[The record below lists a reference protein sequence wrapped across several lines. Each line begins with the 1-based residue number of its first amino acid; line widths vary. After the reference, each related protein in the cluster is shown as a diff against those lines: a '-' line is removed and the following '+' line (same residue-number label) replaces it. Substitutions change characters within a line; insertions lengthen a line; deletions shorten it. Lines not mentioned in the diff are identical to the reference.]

1 MFPSTD
7 SSKNAADMFPQTG
20 KVIWHQCHQ
29 LEPCGVRSRNTSQ
42 GFLIII
48 EFTHFASFYNFNTNG
63 DDFRNKEVIQGV
75 KVRVGIWYGL
85 GGYVFIKKVYSKKT
99 LKILRLLGLFVF
111 LKL

>member
-1 MFPSTD
+1 MKKCRGFVSE
-7 SSKNAADMFPQTG
+7 NG
-20 KVIWHQCHQ
+20 RLERHQYCP

-75 KVRVGIWYGL
+75 KVRVGI
-85 GGYVFIKKVYSKKT
+85 
-99 LKILRLLGLFVF
+99 
-111 LKL
+111 